1 MLNFSNTLK
10 SKTIIILQIFIIIFM
25 GFYIK
30 KNYFSNKIEYFNVGN
45 GNEENSTQTQK
56 QKIVFTVTSTENKKN
71 KEMELIYNDFKTEKS
86 YSYHCLLN
94 LKLKL
99 KECNTLKKEEDCN
112 NETHCKY
119 IKSKEKGKE
128 DKCIQKL
135 DVTETYLFN
144 SEIIQNK
151 TEKEYIVLLFEGEN
165 FDGNFIIIDDDNP
178 HTKTDLYNSNK
189 EELFKSLKIINK
201 DYFALE
207 YLQNLANKNNDI
219 LLFSES
225 NYKGLCYKI
234 RLQPNEI
241 EDFETTE
248 GEKELKRFRTFFKEG
263 TSIQSIILPG
273 ITNNQNDRT
282 FRNIFLEIIDKD
294 KKIHSVIENKKKIEP
309 GYKIQKF
316 TKTTKDETEI
326 SKYKVLARYS
336 HLDTKTANKN
346 LRQNELQLKK
356 LKARLNNKIEEMVE
370 KQAQNEEYEDKV
382 MDSLLNRVFDKI
394 NNNFDRANYF
404 KDH

>member
-30 KNYFSNKIEYFNVGN
+30 KNYFSNKIESFVN
-45 GNEENSTQTQK
+45 GQDEKSE
-56 QKIVFTVTSTENKKN
+56 QKIVFTVINIDTKKSTEI
-71 KEMELIYNDFKTEKS
+71 ELIYNDFKTEKS

-99 KECNTLKKEEDCN
+99 KECNTLKKEEDCD
-112 NETHCKY
+112 NEKHCKY
-119 IKSKEKGKE
+119 IKSEEKDKEG
-128 DKCIQKL
+128 KCIKKL

-151 TEKEYIVLLFEGEN
+151 TEKKYKVLLFEGEN
-165 FDGNFIIIDDDNP
+165 FDGNFIIIDDVNQ
-178 HTKTDLYNSNK
+178 HIKTDLYDSNK

-201 DYFALE
+201 DYFLLD

-225 NYKGLCYKI
+225 NYKGLCYRI

-241 EDFETTE
+241 EDFETDE

-294 KKIHSVIENKKKIEP
+294 KTTYFVIENKEKIDP

-316 TKTTKDETEI
+316 TKTTEDETEI

-336 HLDTKTANKN
+336 HLDTKTADKN

-356 LKARLNNKIEEMVE
+356 LKAKLNNKIDEMVE
-370 KQAQNEEYEDKV
+370 KQAENEEYEDNV
-382 MDSLLNRVFDKI
+382 MNSLLNRVFDKI

-404 KDH
+404 KDN